1 MPRIWWLVI
10 GGVLAFLGL
19 LTVLGF
25 VLFNTGEGGSGSEL
39 LSQGCTPEQ
48 ASPAAGNANV
58 EARALGKGYAKHLVI
73 RVTDKKSGSPV
84 HGAKVNVRGI
94 MDCPH
99 FMPLYQKRLRESSTG
114 TYEGDYQLIMQG
126 HWVFHIVVRSKENGS
141 TTASLPLTLK
151 IPG

>member
-1 MPRIWWLVI
+1 MRRLWWFVI
-10 GGVLAFLGL
+10 GGAVVVAGLAV
-19 LTVLGF
+19 VLGF
-25 VLFNTGEGGSGSEL
+25 AFFSGSGNGGSDV

-58 EARALGKGYAKHLVI
+58 DARALGRGYSKQLVI

-84 HGAKVNVRGI
+84 HGAKVLVRGI

-99 FMPLYQKRLRESSTG
+99 VMPLYQKRLRESSTG
-114 TYEGDYQLIMQG
+114 TYKGDYQLIMQG
-126 HWVFHIVVRSKENGS
+126 HWVFRIVVRSRENGA